1 MIQPFILR
9 FTGALNRR
17 RAYAATHPMVRD
29 SEVALLEAATAALE
43 SRATL
48 SIGVARHELL
58 VDGEPYDARGASE
71 LATRLH
77 RCGVGAVTLESGVTA
92 EDLRAALTWLALEP
106 EGTGQ
111 TAPPQGTVHITR
123 TAYDHL
129 VLDDAIREAENA
141 VASLWRSLA
150 ELAGMR
156 PATSGGTDGQD
167 AGAPGAFDAE
177 NLDTASIA
185 AALRGVIQQP
195 AVARRTAVAVLEL
208 TKHVATTS
216 DAGRALIGR
225 ELESL
230 LDQLGDDSFAPIVRS
245 LRDHARQQQ
254 RFVNQL
260 VDALPLPSAPAW
272 LSAAAV
278 AAEKPM
284 SQQLMRLMTKLS
296 TLADD
301 RGDVA
306 TEAAF
311 RDATH
316 DLVSGWT
323 LADPNPEHHVE
334 LLDRIAAFE
343 RSAGTLPLRSGTAR
357 KSVVESM
364 RLVQMALELDCG
376 GEDTAA
382 AAEALLATGSGR
394 VLLSW
399 LDAAGDTATARWL
412 RSVATSE
419 RAVRQLLLNEPVD
432 RLDARALLALLDT
445 SYTETLLDVL
455 AEAGTRGTRLIV
467 RQRLAEFGHEITPRL
482 LSRLDE
488 APWFVVRNILTL
500 LHDLA
505 MQQSGTAVGSETM
518 LRLLDHGQVQV
529 RVEAVRLLL
538 LMDDGARD
546 AALHRALDDANDRV
560 AMVAIEALAESATAD
575 GALSEPLLARL
586 KALVDAGTRSDTV
599 RARAVRVVAPLQDA
613 ATRDWLIGLV
623 THRTR
628 FLRRLALNQP
638 SQTAAAALQ
647 VLLRAYPEDPDV
659 RAVRVLAKRDAR
671 DPRWMARDPGIL
683 TEHVA

>member
-1 MIQPFILR
+1 MIQTFILR

-17 RAYAATHPMVRD
+17 RAYAPTHPMVRD
-29 SEVALLEAATAALE
+29 AEVALLDAVAAALE

-58 VDGEPYDARGASE
+58 VDGEPYEARGASE

-77 RCGVGAVTLESGVTA
+77 RCGVGAVTIESGVTA
-92 EDLRAALTWLALEP
+92 EDLRAALAWLAVEP
-106 EGTGQ
+106 ESAGQ

-156 PATSGGTDGQD
+156 PATTGAADGGHSESET
-167 AGAPGAFDAE
+167 E
-177 NLDTASIA
+177 ELDTRSIA
-185 AALRGVIQQP
+185 TALRGVLHQP

-208 TKHVATTS
+208 TKLVATTS
-216 DAGRALIGR
+216 DDGRTLIGR

-230 LDQLGDDSFAPIVRS
+230 LDQLGDDAFAPIVRS
-245 LRDHARQQQ
+245 LHDHSQHQQK
-254 RFVNQL
+254 FVTQL
-260 VDALPLPSAPAW
+260 VEALPLTSAPAW

-278 AAEKPM
+278 AAERPM
-284 SQQLMRLMTKLS
+284 SQQLLRLMTKLS
-296 TLADD
+296 SLADD
-301 RGDVA
+301 RGEVE

-311 RDATH
+311 RDATR
-316 DLVSGWT
+316 DLVAGWT
-323 LADPNPEHHVE
+323 LVDPNPEQHVE
-334 LLDRIAAFE
+334 LLDRIASFE
-343 RSAGTLPLRSGTAR
+343 RGTAAQPRRAGTGAAQQ
-357 KSVVESM
+357 SVVESM
-364 RLVQMALELDCG
+364 RLVQMALELDRG

-382 AAEALLATGSGR
+382 AAEALMAAGSGR
-394 VLLSW
+394 ALLSW
-399 LDAAGDTATARWL
+399 IAAAGETETARWL

-419 RAVRQLLLNEPVD
+419 RAVRQVLLTEPVD
-432 RLDARALLALLDT
+432 RLEARALLALLDT
-445 SYTETLLDVL
+445 TYTETLLDIL

-467 RQRLAEFGHEITPRL
+467 RQRLAEFGSEITPRL
-482 LSRLDE
+482 LARLDE
-488 APWFVVRNILTL
+488 APWYVVRNILTL

-505 MQQSGTAVGSETM
+505 MQQSGTTVGGETM

-538 LMDDGARD
+538 LMGESARA

-560 AMVAIEALAESATAD
+560 AMVAIEALADAATTD
-575 GALSEPLLARL
+575 GTLPSPLLAQL
-586 KALVDAGTRSDTV
+586 KAQVDNGTRSDTV
-599 RARAVRVVAPLQDA
+599 RARAVRAVAPLQDDV
-613 ATRDWLIGLV
+613 TRDWLIGLV

-628 FLRRLALNQP
+628 FLRRLSLNQP

-647 VLLRAYPEDPDV
+647 VLLRSYPTDPEV
-659 RAVRVLAKRDAR
+659 RAVRDLAKRDAR

>member
-1 MIQPFILR
+1 MIHPFILR

-29 SEVALLEAATAALE
+29 AEVALLDAAATALE

-58 VDGEPYDARGASE
+58 VDGEPYEARGASE

-77 RCGVGAVTLESGVTA
+77 RCGVGAITIESGVGA
-92 EDLRAALTWLALEP
+92 EDLRAALAWLALES
-106 EGTGQ
+106 ESTER
-111 TAPPQGTVHITR
+111 TAPPQGRVHITR

-150 ELAGMR
+150 ELAGML
-156 PATSGGTDGQD
+156 PGSAGTGDGASGE
-167 AGAPGAFDAE
+167 FDAE
-177 NLDTASIA
+177 NLDTGRIA
-185 AALRGVIQQP
+185 TALRAVLHQP
-195 AVARRTAVAVLEL
+195 AVARRTAVSVLEL

-216 DAGRALIGR
+216 DEGRALIGR

-230 LDQLGDDSFAPIVRS
+230 LNQLGEAAFAPIVRS
-245 LRDHARQQQ
+245 LRDHAQQQQ
-254 RFVNQL
+254 RFVTQL
-260 VDALPLPSAPAW
+260 VHALPLPAAPAW
-272 LSAAAV
+272 LSVAAV
-278 AAEKPM
+278 AAEQPM
-284 SQQLMRLMTKLS
+284 SQQLLRLMTKLS
-296 TLADD
+296 TLAED
-301 RGDVA
+301 RSDVT

-316 DLVSGWT
+316 DLVTGWT
-323 LADPNPEHHVE
+323 LADPNPAQHVE
-334 LLDRIAAFE
+334 LLDRIASFE
-343 RSAGTLPLRSGTAR
+343 RGTASQPR
-357 KSVVESM
+357 RAGAVDQSVVESM

-376 GEDTAA
+376 GEDSAA
-382 AAEALLATGSGR
+382 AAEALMAAGSGR
-394 VLLSW
+394 ALLSW
-399 LDAAGDTATARWL
+399 IDAAGDTSTARWL
-412 RSVATSE
+412 RSVATSTK
-419 RAVRQLLLNEPVD
+419 AVRQLLLTEPVD
-432 RLDARALLALLDT
+432 RLDARTLLALLDA

-467 RQRLAEFGHEITPRL
+467 RQRLAEFGSEITPRL
-482 LSRLDE
+482 LSRLDD
-488 APWFVVRNILTL
+488 APWYVVRNILTL

-505 MQQSGTAVGSETM
+505 TQQAGTTVGGETM

-538 LMDDGARD
+538 LMDESARA

-560 AMVAIEALAESATAD
+560 AMVAIEALAAAATTEA
-575 GALSEPLLARL
+575 ALPTPLLAQL
-586 KALVDAGTRSDTV
+586 KAQVDAGVRSDTV
-599 RARAVRVVAPLQDA
+599 RARAVRALAPLQDS
-613 ATRDWLIGLV
+613 ATRDWLIAIV

-628 FLRRLALNQP
+628 FMRRLALNQP

-647 VLLRAYPEDPDV
+647 VLLRSYADDPAVFPV
-659 RAVRVLAKRDAR
+659 RDLAKRNAR

>member
-1 MIQPFILR
+1 MIQTFILR

-17 RAYAATHPMVRD
+17 RAYAPTHPMVRD
-29 SEVALLEAATAALE
+29 AEVALLDAAAAALE

-58 VDGEPYDARGASE
+58 VDGEPYEARGASE

-77 RCGVGAVTLESGVTA
+77 RCGVGAVTIESGVTA

-106 EGTGQ
+106 EGTGKV
-111 TAPPQGTVHITR
+111 APPQGTVHITR

-150 ELAGMR
+150 ELAGML
-156 PATSGGTDGQD
+156 PGSAGSTAG
-167 AGAPGAFDAE
+167 GAPGEVDAE
-177 NLDTASIA
+177 NLDTGRIA
-185 AALRGVIQQP
+185 TALRTVIHQP
-195 AVARRTAVAVLEL
+195 AVARRTAVTVLEL
-208 TKHVATTS
+208 TKHVSTTS
-216 DAGRALIGR
+216 DEGRALIGR

-245 LRDHARQQQ
+245 LRDHAQQQQ
-254 RFVNQL
+254 RFVTQL
-260 VDALPLPSAPAW
+260 VDALPLPAAPAW
-272 LSAAAV
+272 LNVAAV
-278 AAEKPM
+278 AAERPM
-284 SQQLMRLMTKLS
+284 SQQLLRLMTKLS

-301 RGDVA
+301 RGEVA

-311 RDATH
+311 RDATR
-316 DLVSGWT
+316 DLVAGWT
-323 LADPNPEHHVE
+323 LVDPNPEEHVE

-343 RSAGTLPLRSGTAR
+343 RGTATQPR
-357 KSVVESM
+357 RAGAAQQSVVESM

-376 GEDTAA
+376 GDDTEA
-382 AAEALLATGSGR
+382 AAEALMVAGSGR
-394 VLLSW
+394 ALLSW
-399 LDAAGDTATARWL
+399 IHAAGDTTTARWL
-412 RSVATSE
+412 RTVATSE
-419 RAVRQLLLNEPVD
+419 RAVRQVLLNEPVD
-432 RLDARALLALLDT
+432 RLEARALLAMLDE

-467 RQRLAEFGHEITPRL
+467 RQRLAEYGSEITPRL
-482 LSRLDE
+482 LARLDD
-488 APWFVVRNILTL
+488 APWYVVRNILTL

-505 MQQSGTAVGSETM
+505 MQQSGTTVGGEVM
-518 LRLLDHGQVQV
+518 LRLLDHSQVQV

-538 LMDDGARD
+538 LMGESARA

-575 GALSEPLLARL
+575 GELPASLLAQL
-586 KALVDAGTRSDTV
+586 KSQVDGGTRSDTV
-599 RARAVRVVAPLQDA
+599 RARAVRALAPLQDD

-628 FLRRLALNQP
+628 FLRRLLLNQP

-647 VLLRAYPEDPDV
+647 VLLRSYPDDPAV
-659 RAVRVLAKRDAR
+659 RAVRDLAKRDAR